1 VSIIR
6 ELECG
11 VKTGESSYPVPMNKR
26 PEEQLAEMIASL
38 KEKTG
43 KTLDEWF
50 ELIQE
55 AGHQK
60 HGQMMSFL
68 KGQHGVSHG
77 YANQIALRSVERL
90 QGKSTDDE
98 VDPVDEMFA
107 GSKASLRPIYDAVKV
122 VLDTLGSD
130 VDYAPKKGYVSV
142 RRKKQFAILQ
152 PSTAT
157 RFDLGI
163 NLKGVEP
170 IGRLEASGS
179 FNAMVTHRVPLSSV
193 EDVDTEVAAW
203 LKEAY
208 DSA

>member
-1 VSIIR
+1 
-6 ELECG
+6 
-11 VKTGESSYPVPMNKR
+11 MNKR
-26 PEEQLAEMIASL
+26 PEDQLAEMITSL

-50 ELIQE
+50 ELIRD

-68 KGQHGVSHG
+68 KGEHGVSHG

-90 QGKSTDDE
+90 QGKATDGE
-98 VDPVDEMFA
+98 MDPVDAMFA
-107 GSKASLRPIYDAVKV
+107 GAKASLRPIYDAIKAA
-122 VLDTLGSD
+122 LDTFGSD
-130 VDYAPKKGYVSV
+130 VDYAPKKGYLSV

-163 NLKGVEP
+163 NLKGVES
-170 IGRLEASGS
+170 IGRLEASGN
-179 FNAMVTHRVPLSSV
+179 FNAMLTHRVCLSSV
-193 EDVDTEVAAW
+193 EEVDTDVLAW
-203 LKEAY
+203 LKQAY
-208 DSA
+208 YAA